1 MSRSL
6 RLPIA
11 ALLAA
16 CALIVALDAP
26 GVGQSAPSPSPVAS
40 AAPLPLETPPATGT
54 PIPGGTP
61 LPVASPSA
69 APLPTPSPTPPPITV
84 SPTSVD
90 LVYHQTATIQAS
102 GIFGQVHAASSSPNV
117 QVQGIDQ
124 GAQRVTIYGTS
135 LGLSTVTITDDRGI
149 TASVWVRVAYQ
160 AGFPAD
166 NTEAK
171 ITGNPADAAYVRRA
185 AATAAEAAAV
195 NLRPGAKVIVHP
207 EHVRGARDLP
217 LDDLETV
224 QVPVTINGD
233 PYIQVSG
240 TTQVRVENF
249 AQPRIKPV
257 SLLVSD
263 YPETITENG
272 VLFSEDLTTNR
283 PARFLYYHYNKPG
296 SQDRRILLKV
306 TNVSSQPAQVQYIS
320 GAAGP
325 TPYEMEVGH
334 LSTMRFLVHEARNE
348 GTVVTVPPNATINLA
363 NQEFPAGTVISNLLQ
378 LRELS
383 GDRLHLS
390 LLVQDFGQPV
400 DAAPASSDL
409 LQSTVKHARGVYP
422 IPEFF
427 FDYTYFVG
435 SDDVEV
441 PIGQIPLPNLRRGEA
456 LGGDYGVL
464 QSITLTLVNRTGAP
478 ARLALYQNPRGGAA
492 TATYIIDGTVVLSHP
507 AKAFTTFKVR
517 QYAVPAHGFV
527 RTQVVTMPE
536 GGSSYPLRLVVGPDD
551 GSVAPGAPGSPIH

>member
-1 MSRSL
+1 MSGFL
-6 RLPIA
+6 RPPA
-11 ALLAA
+11 AAFFAA

-26 GVGQSAPSPSPVAS
+26 GMGQSTPSPAPAVS
-40 AAPLPLETPPATGT
+40 AAPVPLETPSTPNSPAPEG
-54 PIPGGTP
+54 
-61 LPVASPSA
+61 
-69 APLPTPSPTPPPITV
+69 APLPAASPTPTQPPIAV

-90 LVYHQTATIQAS
+90 LVYRQTATIQAS
-102 GIFGQVHAASSSPNV
+102 GIFGQVHAVSSNPNV
-117 QVQGIDQ
+117 QVQDIDQ
-124 GAQRVTIYGTS
+124 SAQRVTIYGAG
-135 LGLSTVTITDDRGI
+135 LGIATITITDDRGV

-166 NTEAK
+166 RADAK

-185 AATAAEAAAV
+185 AATAAAAAAA

-207 EHVRGARDLP
+207 EQVRGARDLP
-217 LDDLETV
+217 LDNVATV

-233 PYIQVSG
+233 PYIQVNG
-240 TTQVRVENF
+240 TTQVRVENY

-257 SLLVSD
+257 SLQVSD

-272 VLFSEDLTTNR
+272 VLFSDDLTTNHST
-283 PARFLYYHYNKPG
+283 RFLYYHYNKPG
-296 SQDRRILLKV
+296 SHDRRILLKV
-306 TNVSSQPAQVQYIS
+306 TNPSSQPAQVQYIS

-325 TPYEMEVGH
+325 TPNEMEVGH

-348 GTVVTVPPNATINLA
+348 GMVVTVPANSTINLVD
-363 NQEFPAGTVISNLLQ
+363 QEFPAGTIISNLLQ

-383 GDRLHLS
+383 GESLHLN
-390 LLVQDFGQPV
+390 LLVQDFEQPV
-400 DAAPASSDL
+400 DAMPASSEL

-435 SDDVEV
+435 GDDVEV
-441 PIGQIPLPNLRRGEA
+441 PIGQIPLPNLRSGEA

-507 AKAFTTFKVR
+507 AKAFTAFKVH
-517 QYAVPAHGFV
+517 QYTVPAHGFV
-527 RTQVVTMPE
+527 RTQIVTMPE